1 MKPWRKAAVL
11 KALVF
16 DAYGTLF
23 DVHSVL
29 GRCEEVFPGHGSD
42 LTTLWRSK
50 QLQYTWLRS
59 LMGKYEDFWQITRD
73 GLVFACRSLGL
84 DASKEQIDHLMQ
96 AYLSVSPFPE
106 VADAMDGLSHVPCSI
121 LSNGTPM
128 MLENAVQSAGL
139 EGRFEHILSVDE
151 VRIYKPSPLVY
162 QLAETHL
169 GIHRGEIGF
178 VSSNC
183 WDVAGAK
190 AFGLPSYWLNREN
203 APLETLE
210 FQPDGIIHTAM
221 ELTDVAG

>member
-1 MKPWRKAAVL
+1 MI

-23 DVHSVL
+23 DVRSVL

-73 GLVFACRSLGL
+73 GLVFACRPLGL
-84 DASKEQIDHLMQ
+84 APSQEQIDYLMQ
-96 AYLSVSPFPE
+96 AYLSLSPFPE
-106 VADAMDGLSHVPCSI
+106 VAAALDALCHIPCSI
-121 LSNGTPM
+121 LSNGTPT
-128 MLENAVQSAGL
+128 MLQSAVRSAGL
-139 EGRFEHILSVDE
+139 EGRFQHILSVDE
-151 VRIYKPSPLVY
+151 VRTYKPSPVVY
-162 QLAETHL
+162 QLAEKHL
-169 GIHRGEIGF
+169 GIQRDQIGF

-190 AFGLPSYWLNREN
+190 AFGLQTYWLNRTKE
-203 APLETLE
+203 PLEVLGCE
-210 FQPDGIIHTAM
+210 PDGIISTAT
-221 ELTDVAG
+221 ELTGVVA